1 MIPSFIIHHSSFI
14 IKRVLHINS
23 SRDLRGGERQTR
35 LLIDGLARRGW
46 ENYLVSRADSPFS
59 KTNGLLIKGLFPLK
73 MRGEFDLIA
82 GFQIGKIAR
91 DYHIPLIHCHTALA
105 HSLGIYAQLVCGAK
119 LVVTRRVD
127 FNLRGGAAS
136 LWKYNRS
143 DHIIAISRRIQQ
155 ILLDSGIPSRKISL
169 IPSGVRFP
177 QLPES
182 SVIEKLRAEL
192 NLPPEA
198 IVIGTVAALAGHKD
212 YPTLLRA
219 FRQVAEVY
227 PQAILLALGEGDER
241 PRLESLIQ
249 ELNLTEKVR
258 LLGFREDVNTFFHIF
273 QIYVQSSK
281 KEGLCTSLIEAMHYG
296 LPIAATSAGG
306 IPDLIEDGVTGLI
319 TPPEDHSALAASII
333 KLLGDGKTAGKYG
346 EASRLKSQNFSAD
359 IMVERN
365 EQVYLKLLEAANA

>member
-1 MIPSFIIHHSSFI
+1 MALDTILI

-35 LLIDGLARRGW
+35 LLIEGLAQRGW
-46 ENYLVSRADSPFS
+46 ENYLVTRADSPFS
-59 KTNGLLIKGLFPLK
+59 KTNGLLIRGLFPLK

-91 DYHIPLIHCHTALA
+91 DNNIPLIHCHTALA

-136 LWKYNRS
+136 IWKYNRS

-155 ILLDSGIPSRKISL
+155 ILLESGIPPRKISL

-177 QLPES
+177 QPPDLS
-182 SVIEKLRAEL
+182 TIEKLRTEL
-192 NLPPEA
+192 KLPPEA
-198 IVIGTVAALAGHKD
+198 IVIGTVAALVGHKD

-219 FRQVAEVY
+219 FRQVAEIY
-227 PQAILLALGEGDER
+227 PQAVLLALGEGDER
-241 PRLESLIQ
+241 PRLEILIQ
-249 ELNLTEKVR
+249 ELNLTGKVKFI
-258 LLGFREDVNTFFHIF
+258 GFREDVNTFFHLF

-281 KEGLCTSLIEAMHYG
+281 MEGLCTSLIEAMHYG

-306 IPDLIEDGVTGLI
+306 IPDLIEDGVTGLLS
-319 TPPEDHSALAASII
+319 PPEDFSALAASIH
-333 KLLGDGKTAGKYG
+333 KLLSDRQLAGALG
-346 EASRLKSQNFSAD
+346 EAARNKAQDFSAD
-359 IMVERN
+359 LMVERN
-365 EQVYLKLLEAANA
+365 EQVYLKLLEAENA